1 MNQQNFGGAVIP
13 AMTGFF
19 LFVKRAKV
27 QEIQQEETQQ
37 LPMIVK
43 TEPNGLTGVAKYL
56 VSTPLVTSVAKY
68 MKKNE
73 KQSVTGVAKYVL
85 RQTIADRNT
94 PPPTGVSKYL
104 AKAARQPSAPKK
116 SGVEKYLT
124 KLELAEPN
132 LSALTGVARY
142 EAEQNL
148 VAKKK
153 AADIMIQKYRD
164 NDEAAASA
172 ARAAAEACYES
183 SSYTVAQAQAEHEVE
198 APAVTRVGRYM
209 QEQAELSKK
218 RAKATGVSK
227 YLAKKIVL
235 DSQKPVITLSKVGK
249 YLQEQALAQSK
260 KPNPTGV
267 ARYLSKQQAVVKV
280 VSPKIKFVPSGVA
293 RYLSVQAAVES
304 NKPVLSGVAKYMA
317 KQAQMG
323 SSNVAKLIDQR
334 VVQDQEIINVEI
346 ETCLEGEFIPASD
359 FIPTNATGVSKY
371 LEKQSAAVV
380 AVASEIAKESITG
393 VSRYL
398 EKQIDSVKS
407 IAATTPTV
415 TSVDRYLLN
424 RT

>member
-13 AMTGFF
+13 AMAGFF
-19 LFVKRAKV
+19 LFGKRAKV
-27 QEIQQEETQQ
+27 REIQQEETQQ
-37 LPMIVK
+37 LPMVVK
-43 TEPNGLTGVAKYL
+43 AEPNGLTGVAKYL
-56 VSTPLVTSVAKY
+56 VSAPLVTSVAKY

-94 PPPTGVSKYL
+94 PQPTGVSKYL
-104 AKAARQPSAPKK
+104 AKAAKQPPAPKK

-142 EAEQNL
+142 EAEQTL
-148 VAKKK
+148 IAKKK
-153 AADIMIQKYRD
+153 AAEIMIQKYRD
-164 NDEAAASA
+164 KEELAASA
-172 ARAAAEACYES
+172 AREAAEACYES
-183 SSYTVAQAQAEHEVE
+183 SNCTVAQAEHEVE
-198 APAVTRVGRYM
+198 TPAATRVGRYM

-218 RAKATGVSK
+218 RAKSTGVSK
-227 YLAKKIVL
+227 YMARKIVL

-249 YLQEQALAQSK
+249 YLQEQSLAQSK
-260 KPNPTGV
+260 KANPTGV

-280 VSPKIKFVPSGVA
+280 VSPKVKFVPSGVA
-293 RYLSVQAAVES
+293 RYLSAQAVVES
-304 NKPVLSGVAKYMA
+304 NKPVVSGVAKYME
-317 KQAQMG
+317 KQAQIS
-323 SSNVAKLIDQR
+323 SSNVTKLIDQR
-334 VVQDQEIINVEI
+334 VVHDQETANVEI
-346 ETCLEGEFIPASD
+346 ETCLEGEFIPAGD

-398 EKQIDSVKS
+398 EKQVHSVKHS
-407 IAATTPTV
+407 IVTTSSTA

-424 RT
+424 RA